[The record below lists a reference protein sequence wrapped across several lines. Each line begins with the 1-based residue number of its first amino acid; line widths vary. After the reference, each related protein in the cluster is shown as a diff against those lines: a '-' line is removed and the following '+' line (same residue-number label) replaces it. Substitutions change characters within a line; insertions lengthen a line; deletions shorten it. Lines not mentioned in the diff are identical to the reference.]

1 MDEPDFKIFFN
12 KKRQWINI
20 YLDDVHPKT
29 FSKKGGGNWGFF
41 IAKWSNPKLGH
52 FGDVH
57 LVKSRVREDL
67 IVHEFF
73 HVFAE
78 WIWSNRTSITSQNEE
93 RMAEFMDEL
102 VRKFYREYRKLK

>member
-1 MDEPDFKIFFN
+1 
-12 KKRQWINI
+12 
-20 YLDDVHPKT
+20 
-29 FSKKGGGNWGFF
+29 
-41 IAKWSNPKLGH
+41 
-52 FGDVH
+52 
-57 LVKSRVREDL
+57 L